1 MIKFYSKYKRGDVW
15 FLHMP
20 TETGDNSGASVQ
32 KKSRPYLIIS
42 CEENN
47 NCAPTFNVVPI
58 TTRDNDHLPPH
69 IYYRYE
75 DGTKDGRNQLVLCE
89 QITTIGVDIFN
100 DYKSHYMYSF
110 SLDFMTKVD
119 NALAAQLGL
128 QTRVADMN
136 ILENLIDKLAAQREA
151 DIKKL
156 REESLKLRVD
166 ELAVALAK
174 KFNIDLTAQDML
186 NGLKYDNPD
195 LEYAPKDLVEQI
207 KETVKERTL
216 TPLEAAAKSVGTTK
230 SQLLAER
237 YNLRPMEYLPKL
249 VAKIE
254 ESGGKIPGAAVNTPE
269 APAEEVPAVK
279 EPDNKTSAE
288 ETPKPTAKDNKAQN
302 KWTKERI
309 KEYLDDYAK
318 LGISDISQKWGI
330 SKSSVQPTASRL
342 RLIVKR
348 KGL

>member
-1 MIKFYSKYKRGDVW
+1 MIKYYSKYKRGDVW

-32 KKSRPYLIIS
+32 KKSRPYLIVS

-69 IYYRYE
+69 VYYRYE

-100 DYKSHYMYSF
+100 DYKSYYMYSF

-156 REESLKLRVD
+156 REEALQVRVE
-166 ELAVALAK
+166 ELAAALAK

-230 SQLLAER
+230 SQLLAEH
-237 YNLRPMEYLPKL
+237 YNLRPIEYLPKL
-249 VAKIE
+249 QAKIAK
-254 ESGGKIPGAAVNTPE
+254 STGE
-269 APAEEVPAVK
+269 APAEQTASPEAPVVEEMNIDSVTVSVE
-279 EPDNKTSAE
+279 EP
-288 ETPKPTAKDNKAQN
+288 PKPTVKGTKSN
-302 KWTKERI
+302 KWTLKTMQQF
-309 KEYLDDYAK
+309 LDDYSVNTVAEM
-318 LGISDISQKWGI
+318 SARYGI
-330 SKSSVQPTASRL
+330 SKSSVQPTASRFN
-342 RLIVKR
+342 R
-348 KGL
+348 KLAQLDAQSK

>member
-1 MIKFYSKYKRGDVW
+1 MQKYYSKYKRGDVW

-32 KKSRPYLIIS
+32 KKSRPYLIVS

-69 IYYRYE
+69 VYFRYE

-89 QITTIGVDIFN
+89 QITTVGVDIFN
-100 DYKSHYMYSF
+100 DYKSKYMYSF

-136 ILENLIDKLAAQREA
+136 ILESLINKLAAQKEA

-156 REESLKLRVD
+156 REETLKLRVE
-166 ELAVALAK
+166 ELAAALAK
-174 KFNIDLTAQDML
+174 KFNIDLTAEDML
-186 NGLKYDNPD
+186 NGLTYANAD
-195 LEYAPKDLVEQI
+195 LEYASKDVVDQI
-207 KETVKERTL
+207 RKIAKERTT
-216 TPLEAAAKSVGTTK
+216 TPLAVAAESVGTTK

-237 YNLRPMEYLPKL
+237 YGLRPMEYLPKL
-249 VAKIE
+249 EAKIQ
-254 ESGGKIPGAAVNTPE
+254 AVKTQSSDE
-269 APAEEVPAVK
+269 APAAPAV
-279 EPDNKTSAE
+279 E
-288 ETPKPTAKDNKAQN
+288 ETPVDEVPKSKVTN
-302 KWTKERI
+302 KWTKEKMR
-309 KEYLDDYAK
+309 EYLNDYAVMTSCE
-318 LGISDISQKWGI
+318 IAAKWGI
-330 SKSSVQPTASRL
+330 TESSAQPTASRL
-342 RLIVKR
+342 NRRLAKLNEQ
-348 KGL
+348 KQ